1 MGINKKI
8 AVLCNYELLPER
20 VGGMDYFF
28 WIFDEKC
35 KENNILIDWYFPNS
49 STHGNYSTLK
59 IVNCNYQE
67 VEVFF
72 IKNYSNQNYSLV
84 ITHFIE
90 LCTPFYKE
98 LKFKTKAK
106 IIAVDHN
113 PRPING
119 YSFKKKLEKKVKGFL
134 YSKYIDVFIAVSNYS
149 RNHLITEFGSQ
160 IKSKSIV
167 ILNGINV
174 NKYIQKTDFNF
185 KGKFI
190 VACHLRKD
198 KGIQDLIFAVNEI
211 QNKKAI
217 NFIIDI
223 YGKGD
228 YQPTLEALIKK
239 YSLNKVFNFKGSVSN
254 LNELYFQYDYLIHPS
269 HGETFCYSVVE
280 SLMSNLPVITT
291 KSQGNVLGLVKE
303 NSNGFLFIETNYNQ
317 LATIIGNIVD
327 NKNHISS
334 FLESDIEI
342 KKLSLQNMVDNYFKL
357 LK

>member
-1 MGINKKI
+1 MKKI
-8 AVLCNYELLPER
+8 AILCNYQLLPER

-28 WIFDEKC
+28 WMFDAKC
-35 KENNILIDWYFPNS
+35 KENNILIDWYFPNT

-59 IVNCNYQE
+59 IINCNYEE

-72 IKNYSNQNYSLV
+72 INNYSNQNYSHI

-98 LKFKTKAK
+98 LKLKTKAK

-119 YSFKKKLEKKVKGFL
+119 YSLKKKLEKKAKGFL
-134 YSKYIDVFIAVSNYS
+134 YSKYIDVFVAVSNYS
-149 RNHLITEFGSQ
+149 RNQIITEFGSQ
-160 IKSKSIV
+160 IKSKSI
-167 ILNGINV
+167 IIFNGINA

-198 KGIQDLIFAVNEI
+198 KGIQDLILAVSKI
-211 QNKKAI
+211 YNKKPI
-217 NFIIDI
+217 SFIIDI

-228 YQPTLEALIKK
+228 YQPTLEALINKN
-239 YSLNKVFNFKGSVSN
+239 SLNKVFNFKGSVSN
-254 LNELYFQYDYLIHPS
+254 LNELYHQYDYLIHPS
-269 HGETFCYSVVE
+269 HGETFCYSVLE
-280 SLMSNLPVITT
+280 SLMGNLPVITT
-291 KSQGNVLGLVKE
+291 LNQGNVLGLVKE
-303 NSNGFLFIETNYNQ
+303 NSNGFLFDENNYNQ
-317 LATIIGNIVD
+317 LSIIIDNIIE
-327 NKNHISS
+327 NKSKISS
-334 FLESDIEI
+334 FLESDIDI

-357 LK
+357 LQ